1 MNDDNFISSSDIM
14 MEIVDFSQQDKSKEI
29 HSVWK
34 NVVSKIHS
42 YKNESEN
49 SEKRIPIGLRLAGN
63 TRVVDLRN
71 EILLVE
77 TDHPGW
83 IQYLNMY
90 KKFIIKGLKMA
101 LPELKISTLAFRVKG
116 SHVSLSD
123 TYDQMVAK
131 ARKELGEKM
140 ENDEKI
146 LNEKFPNKNNE
157 NFGELPPELI
167 AKFDS
172 IKNDMLTNSKNK

>member
-1 MNDDNFISSSDIM
+1 MNDNCIISTSEIM
-14 MEIVDFSQQDKSKEI
+14 MKIANFSQSGETDKI

-34 NVVSKIHS
+34 DVVSKIHS
-42 YKNESEN
+42 YKNESED
-49 SEKRIPIGLRLAGN
+49 SDKRIPIGERLAGN
-63 TRVVDLRN
+63 TRVVDLKN
-71 EILLVE
+71 GVLLVE

-101 LPELKISTLAFRVKG
+101 LPDLKISSLAFRVSG
-116 SHVSLSD
+116 SEVSLSD
-123 TYDQMVAK
+123 SYDKIVK
-131 ARKELGEKM
+131 KSKEEMDEKF
-140 ENDEKI
+140 EKQEKI
-146 LNEKFPNKNNE
+146 LNERFPEKKSSNNSQ
-157 NFGELPPELI
+157 LPPELM

>member
-1 MNDDNFISSSDIM
+1 
-14 MEIVDFSQQDKSKEI
+14 MEIVDFTQKEKSNEI

-71 EILLVE
+71 GVLLVE

-83 IQYLNMY
+83 IQYLNLY
-90 KKFIIKGLKMA
+90 KKFIIKGIKMA
-101 LPELKISTLAFRVKG
+101 LPDLRISSLAFRVKG
-116 SHVSLSD
+116 TNISLSD
-123 TYDQMVAK
+123 TYDQMVARSK
-131 ARKELGEKM
+131 KEMSAKM

-146 LNEKFPNKNNE
+146 INEKFPEKKSE
-157 NFGELPPELI
+157 NSGDLPPELV
-167 AKFDS
+167 AKLDS
-172 IKNDMLTNSKNK
+172 IKNDMLTKSKN

>member
-1 MNDDNFISSSDIM
+1 
-14 MEIVDFSQQDKSKEI
+14 MEIVDFTQKEKANEI

-71 EILLVE
+71 GVLLVE

-83 IQYLNMY
+83 IQYLNLY
-90 KKFIIKGLKMA
+90 KKFIIKGIKMA
-101 LPELKISTLAFRVKG
+101 LPDLHVSSLAFMVKG
-116 SHVSLSD
+116 TNISLSD
-123 TYDQMVAK
+123 TYDQMVERT
-131 ARKELGEKM
+131 RKEMAVKM

-146 LNEKFPNKNNE
+146 INDRFPEKKSE
-157 NFGELPPELI
+157 NSDDLPPELV
-167 AKFDS
+167 AKLES
-172 IKNDMLTNSKNK
+172 IKNDMLTNSKN